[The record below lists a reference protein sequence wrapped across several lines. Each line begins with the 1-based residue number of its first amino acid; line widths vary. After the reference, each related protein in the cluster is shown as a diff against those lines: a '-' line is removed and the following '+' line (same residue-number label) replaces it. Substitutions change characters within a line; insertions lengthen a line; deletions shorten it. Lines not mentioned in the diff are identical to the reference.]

1 MGWRAWGVLRGH
13 PASPGPRERWAFQ
26 GGLNHLKKWAGLCP
40 TELSS
45 LPVKPLGAGFSPDTS
60 PGPESE
66 GLTSDPLPPT
76 FPPYKGPIRCQV
88 SFPGIKIQP
97 VASGQER
104 WGQGSQASDLSVP
117 LELISHAAYLPTP
130 QGFRVSP
137 SANWPGRY
145 PPATHL
151 PNTSD
156 GERSAGVS
164 PTGEPLSPSHPI
176 PTRANIISQAAF
188 PILKRNA

>member
-1 MGWRAWGVLRGH
+1 MGSVALLFMAGGVVYPPPPGAGWGGE
-13 PASPGPRERWAFQ
+13 PGGFYDDTLLLPCPRERWAFQ
-26 GGLNHLKKWAGLCP
+26 GGLNHLKKGAGLCP

-45 LPVKPLGAGFSPDTS
+45 LPVKPLGAGLSPDTS

-104 WGQGSQASDLSVP
+104 WGQGSQASDLSMP

-137 SANWPGRY
+137 SAN
-145 PPATHL
+145 
-151 PNTSD
+151 
-156 GERSAGVS
+156 
-164 PTGEPLSPSHPI
+164 
-176 PTRANIISQAAF
+176 
-188 PILKRNA
+188 